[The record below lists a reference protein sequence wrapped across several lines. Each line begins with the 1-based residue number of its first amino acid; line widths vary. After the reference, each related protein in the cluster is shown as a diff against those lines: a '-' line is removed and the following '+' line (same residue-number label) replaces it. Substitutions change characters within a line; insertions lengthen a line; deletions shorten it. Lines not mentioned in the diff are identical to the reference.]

1 MPGHVFAVASGKGG
15 VGKTTTAINLGIALR
30 MHDRSVVIV
39 DGDLGMPNLGTM
51 VGVDHDPTIHEV
63 LAGEADLDAALV
75 EVADGFYLVPG
86 NPDLTGFAAADPDEL
101 RAFVDALADRFEF
114 VVLDTG
120 AGLSYESVLPLE
132 IADEV
137 VFVTTADP
145 SSLTDTQKTLEVA
158 ERLET
163 PIRGVVLTRVGSD
176 GVADEVAETL
186 DLEVL
191 AIVPEEDAVTESGR
205 QGRPLQ
211 AHAPESD
218 AAGAYRELGA
228 TLLDEAVANPGAMTA
243 TEGASA
249 DSSATDAESAS
260 NPDAESST
268 TASLDA
274 SEEPEERSDGGDRSA
289 RPERPAPDAES
300 EAADSNSE
308 DAADLARD
316 DGDRAADEDSRA
328 DDGVDPAA
336 PGETA
341 DSGFLGAFT
350 RIFR

>member
-51 VGVDHDPTIHEV
+51 VGVDHEPTIHEV

-101 RAFVDALADRFEF
+101 RGFVDALADRFEF

-137 VFVTTADP
+137 IFVTTADP
-145 SSLTDTQKTLEVA
+145 SSLTDTRKTLEVA

-163 PIRGVVLTRVGSD
+163 PIRGAVLTRVGTD
-176 GVADEVAETL
+176 GVADEVTEAL

-191 AIVPEEDAVTESGR
+191 GIIPEEDAVTESGR
-205 QGRPLQ
+205 RGRPLQ
-211 AHAPESD
+211 AHAPESP

-228 TLLDEAVANPGAMTA
+228 TLLDEAVADPGAMTG

-249 DSSATDAESAS
+249 EPSATDAESAS
-260 NPDAESST
+260 TPDAEASS
-268 TASLDA
+268 AHPSDA

-289 RPERPAPDAES
+289 RQVPEAEPEDADPD
-300 EAADSNSE
+300 SE
-308 DAADLARD
+308 DASDLARD
-316 DGDRAADEDSRA
+316 DADRSADEDARA
-328 DDGVDPAA
+328 DDGIDPAA
-336 PGETA
+336 PAETG

-350 RIFR
+350 RLFK